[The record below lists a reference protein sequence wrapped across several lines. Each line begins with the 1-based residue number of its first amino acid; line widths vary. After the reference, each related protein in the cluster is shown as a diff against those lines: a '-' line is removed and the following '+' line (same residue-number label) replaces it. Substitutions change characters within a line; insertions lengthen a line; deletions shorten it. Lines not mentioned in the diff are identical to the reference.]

1 MALSH
6 LMWWCSLSSLP
17 MLMVSTEGNKVVRAS
32 SLVGNSVG
40 ELKGKVETVLD

>member
-6 LMWWCSLSSLP
+6 LMWWCSLSSPP
-17 MLMVSTEGNKVVRAS
+17 MLMVSTEGNKVVGAS